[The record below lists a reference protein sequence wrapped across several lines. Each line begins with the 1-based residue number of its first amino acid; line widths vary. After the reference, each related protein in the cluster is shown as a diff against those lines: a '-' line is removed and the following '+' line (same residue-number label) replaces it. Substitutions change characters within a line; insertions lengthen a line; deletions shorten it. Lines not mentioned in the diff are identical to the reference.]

1 MWHLVVYYTVLC
13 LLSTTKYVAQ
23 NKKFRPLSH
32 FSYSKALLIFGNKI
46 YFMIKKILILSAL
59 AVFSVGC
66 KSPKPIT
73 QETPTDKKKSDLKE
87 YSKVIT
93 SEAKSD
99 EGLFTTHFVDD
110 KLYFE
115 IPVDLFEKDMLLV
128 SRIAGVPSGFGG
140 GYVNAGSKVNEQ
152 VVRWVKRN
160 GNIDMKVISFE
171 NQSDEESPI
180 YKSVQANNFFPIL
193 FSSKIETWSK
203 DSSSVVI
210 DASDLFESEVDAIN
224 GISSNLRKRYKV
236 KKLDKSRSYIESA
249 NSYPKN
255 IEVKHVMTYE
265 AETPPERDQAGTIS
279 MLLNQSMILLPEEK
293 MQPRLADYRVG
304 WFTIDKYDYDSEEL
318 KADDYEIIRR
328 WKLVPKDME
337 AYKRGELVEP
347 VDPIVYYLDPAT
359 PEKWRPYFKQGI
371 EDWNVAFEKAGFK
384 NAIIAKDP
392 PSKEEDPEFSP
403 EDVRYSVVRYVA
415 STTRNAVGPSVTDP
429 RTGEI
434 IESDII
440 WYHNHL
446 RSYRN
451 RFMIEAGAQNPNART
466 LNTPEAE
473 IGEMMRMVIAHE
485 VGHALGLP
493 HNMKASSAY
502 PTDSLRSA
510 EFTQKYGLTPSI
522 MDYARVNYVAQPGDE
537 DVRYIRMMGPYDLYA
552 INWGYRYLPAANSP
566 QSEKVTLDEWIL
578 EKAGDPIYEFGNGYS
593 GADPQSQR
601 ESLGDDQIKAGEY
614 AVANLKKVVPNL
626 IEWTSKDGYG
636 YDDLDEVY
644 RELSYMWRGYMSHVI
659 TNVGGIYETRKTS
672 DQAGAVYE
680 PVPQEVQKDAVEFL
694 NREAFSTPTWM
705 LDRDLLARIEA
716 TEATQ
721 RIQALQTRALE
732 NLLEKDRIKRMIAN
746 EEANNN
752 EAYTA
757 MEMMTELR
765 KGVFSELYNSKS
777 TDAYRRNLQRSFVDV
792 AASYVKELE
801 NRENDE
807 VLKSDIMAL
816 MRGELNKLKT
826 DINRRKNRVNDSL
839 TKYHWE
845 DLVARIDAAI
855 LTEA

>member
-1 MWHLVVYYTVLC
+1 M
-13 LLSTTKYVAQ
+13 
-23 NKKFRPLSH
+23 
-32 FSYSKALLIFGNKI
+32 G
-46 YFMIKKILILSAL
+46 AL
-59 AVFSVGC
+59 AAISFSC
-66 KSPKPIT
+66 KTSQIP
-73 QETPTDKKKSDLKE
+73 ETVSKSEKKDSDLKE

-93 SEAKSD
+93 SDAKSD
-99 EGLFTTHFVDD
+99 DGLFTTHFVDD

-115 IPVDLFEKDMLLV
+115 IPLDLLDKDMLLV

-140 GYVNAGSKVNEQ
+140 GYMNAGSKVNEQ

-171 NQSDEESPI
+171 NQSEEGSPI
-180 YKSVQANNFFPIL
+180 YQSVQANNFFPIL

-203 DSSSVVI
+203 DSTSVVI
-210 DASDLFESEVDAIN
+210 EAGPLFENEVDAIN
-224 GISSNLRKRYKV
+224 GISESLRKRYKV

-249 NSYPKN
+249 NAYPKN

-265 AETPPERDQAGTIS
+265 AENPPERDQAGTIS
-279 MLLNQSMILLPEEK
+279 MLLNQSMILLPENK

-304 WFTIDKYDYDSEEL
+304 WFTIDKYDYNSEEL

-328 WKLVPKDME
+328 WKLVPKDIE

-347 VDPIVYYLDPAT
+347 EDPIVYYLDPAT

-466 LNTPEAE
+466 LNTPEEE

-510 EFTQKYGLTPSI
+510 EFTRKYGLTPSI
-522 MDYARVNYVAQPGDE
+522 MDYARVNYVAQPEDK

-552 INWGYRYLPAANSP
+552 INWGYRYLPEAKSTKA
-566 QSEKVTLDEWIL
+566 EKATLDKWIL

-601 ESLGDDQIKAGEY
+601 ESLGDDQVKASEY
-614 AVANLKKVVPNL
+614 GIANLKKVVPNL
-626 IEWTSKDGYG
+626 IAWTSKDGYA

-644 RELSYMWRGYMSHVI
+644 RELNYMWRGYLSHVI
-659 TNVGGIYETRKTS
+659 TNVGGVYETRKTS

-680 PVPQEVQKDAVEFL
+680 PVPANVQENAIEFL
-694 NREAFSTPTWM
+694 NNEAFRTPSWL
-705 LDRDLLARIEA
+705 LDQDLLGRIEA
-716 TEATQ
+716 SEVRE

-732 NLLEKDRIKRMIAN
+732 NLLEKDRLKRMIAN
-746 EEANNN
+746 EEVNGNKI
-752 EAYTA
+752 YTVTK
-757 MEMMTELR
+757 MMKDLR
-765 KGVFSELYNSKS
+765 KGIFSELYNAAKS
-777 TDAYRRNLQRSFVDV
+777 DAYKRNLQRSFVDV
-792 AASYVKELE
+792 AASYVKQLK
-801 NRENDE
+801 NRENDA

-816 MRGELNKLKT
+816 MRGELNRLKK
-826 DINRRKNRVNDSL
+826 DINSRKNRVNHDL
-839 TKYHWE
+839 TRYHWN
-845 DLVARIDAAI
+845 DLIARIDEAI
-855 LTEA
+855 LIEA